1 MSLLVHETPGDG
13 QHHLSKL
20 SGGQQVVCPLL
31 NVVQGNV
38 EPAFAMNPRS
48 VLQFLSGNVPGRDD
62 TTLVKPAGEVDHNLA
77 GAMVIN
83 HLSRQKV

>member
-1 MSLLVHETPGDG
+1 MKVSLASTFVKTQVLISEEEFQNFPPGASALSLVVHETPGGG

-38 EPAFAMNPRS
+38 EP
-48 VLQFLSGNVPGRDD
+48 VI
-62 TTLVKPAGEVDHNLA
+62 KKNLK
-77 GAMVIN
+77 IW
-83 HLSRQKV
+83 